1 MSTHVWPD
9 WHDDIPAA
17 QKSIVAGVGM
27 QWWTLPKK
35 FYLPDEPPPVI
46 IAAAVAPPSDL
57 TDLEWSALRPFFP
70 SGDRKNAAP
79 VRLYLNGALYQRS
92 TRCRFC
98 RIPKRYGSVQAL
110 RKRLEDWAA
119 RGNFATLLE
128 ALTTGGLDELA
139 PERKASLLSLCRDW
153 SARGVKYAAARN
165 RNA

>member
-1 MSTHVWPD
+1 MASHNFPSWL
-9 WHDDIPAA
+9 DDIPATA
-17 QKSIVAGVGM
+17 LALCKVNGIVPA
-27 QWWTLPKK
+27 TLPRSY
-35 FYLPDEPPPVI
+35 FFGPDPAPVI
-46 IAAAVAPPSDL
+46 IAPAVAPPSDL

-98 RIPKRYGSVQAL
+98 HIPKRYGSVQAL

>member
-1 MSTHVWPD
+1 
-9 WHDDIPAA
+9 
-17 QKSIVAGVGM
+17 M

-46 IAAAVAPPSDL
+46 ITAAVAPPSDL

-79 VRLYLNGALYQRS
+79 VRLYFNGALYQRS

-119 RGNFATLLE
+119 R
-128 ALTTGGLDELA
+128 
-139 PERKASLLSLCRDW
+139 RKFCDAVGSPDDGRS
-153 SARGVKYAAARN
+153 
-165 RNA
+165 